1 MRGTVYFPPLWGW
14 LADIVKL
21 DTPANARAAAHKLER
36 EFNRSGRSRQL
47 LILRAVNLAAIRA
60 RIGSQNKRLSEKE
73 RREYREIHGIY
84 RRLYQKLRR
93 KYKGVAS

>member
-1 MRGTVYFPPLWGW
+1 MRGTVYFPARHPW
-14 LADIVKL
+14 LADIVRL
-21 DTPANARAAAHKLER
+21 DTPANARAAARKLER

-60 RIGSQNKRLSEKE
+60 RIGSKNRRLSEKE
-73 RREYREIHGIY
+73 RREYREIYGIY
-84 RRLYQKLRR
+84 RRLYRKLSK

>member
-1 MRGTVYFPPLWGW
+1 MKGTVFFPARHRW
-14 LADIVKL
+14 LADIVRL

-60 RIGSQNKRLSEKE
+60 RIGSQNRRLSEKE
-73 RREYREIHGIY
+73 RREYREIYRIY
-84 RRLYQKLRR
+84 RRLYEKLSK
-93 KYKGVAS
+93 KYKGVAG